1 MPSDPTTP
9 PRNHDQGLP
18 PRTGEAIESTVPP
31 KQDRKEQREYTP
43 LPEEE
48 TYERESPTRQRKD

>member
-1 MPSDPTTP
+1 MPTDPTKPT
-9 PRNHDQGLP
+9 RNHDQELP

-31 KQDRKEQREYTP
+31 KQDGKEHREYTP

-48 TYERESPTRQRKD
+48 TYEPQSPTRQRKD